1 MNNPGTKEAVEIEA
15 TREAANEAA
24 IPAVVE
30 TVEEICTINPRISG
44 RTTF

>member
-15 TREAANEAA
+15 THEAANEAA
-24 IPAVVE
+24 IPVVE